1 MKRFLLA
8 FALAAAL
15 LSLLAAPALADR
27 VYHSQHIVL
36 MSDTGATVG
45 FVENIHANGPTIYA
59 QERYVLLGAEPG
71 TYTVTLT
78 ISSPSLPD
86 PLVLTSATFTTNAVG
101 NGVGKVTFSP
111 ADAGGLRGQTVEIFW
126 TVSSVSAA
134 TYHTSPQTG
143 RLWTRRIL
151 SRPRVCGGA
160 GTTRAGPAPLHVARR
175 SPGGPGQRRGRR
187 E

>member
-1 MKRFLLA
+1 MEALAAGSEVSASSGRLERMRFMKRFLLA

-15 LSLLAAPALADR
+15 LVLLAAPALADR

-59 QERYVLLGAEPG
+59 QERYVLVGAEPG

-78 ISSPSLPD
+78 ISSPA
-86 PLVLTSATFTTNAVG
+86 LVLTSATFTTNAVG

-111 ADAGGLRGQTVEIFW
+111 ADADGLRGLTVQIVW
-126 TVSSVSAA
+126 TVSSVSA
-134 TYHTSPQTG
+134 TYRTLPQTVV
-143 RLWTRRIL
+143 LD
-151 SRPRVCGGA
+151 
-160 GTTRAGPAPLHVARR
+160 
-175 SPGGPGQRRGRR
+175 
-187 E
+187 

>member
-1 MKRFLLA
+1 MEALAARSEVSASSGRLERMRFMKRFLLA

-86 PLVLTSATFTTNAVG
+86 PLVLTKRQLHHECS
-101 NGVGKVTFSP
+101 GK
-111 ADAGGLRGQTVEIFW
+111 W
-126 TVSSVSAA
+126 
-134 TYHTSPQTG
+134 
-143 RLWTRRIL
+143 
-151 SRPRVCGGA
+151 SRQGH
-160 GTTRAGPAPLHVARR
+160 LQ
-175 SPGGPGQRRGRR
+175 PG
-187 E
+187 

>member
-15 LSLLAAPALADR
+15 LALLAAPALADR
-27 VYHSQHIVL
+27 VYHSQHIAL

-59 QERYVLLGAEPG
+59 QERYVLVGAEPG

-86 PLVLTSATFTTNAVG
+86 PLVLTSAILTTNAVG

-111 ADAGGLRGQTVEIFW
+111 ADAGSLRGQTVQIVW
-126 TVSSVSAA
+126 TVSSTSAI
-134 TYHTSPQTG
+134 YRTSPQTIV
-143 RLWTRRIL
+143 LDQAH
-151 SRPRVCGGA
+151 S
-160 GTTRAGPAPLHVARR
+160 
-175 SPGGPGQRRGRR
+175 